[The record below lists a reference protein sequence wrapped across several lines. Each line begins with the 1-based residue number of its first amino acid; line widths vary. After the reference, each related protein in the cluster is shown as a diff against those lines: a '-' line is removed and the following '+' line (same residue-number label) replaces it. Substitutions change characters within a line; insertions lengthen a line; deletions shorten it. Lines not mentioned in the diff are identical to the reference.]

1 MHLLCKHPVE
11 GSVVNVR
18 RARLCEQHGILRA
31 SHLLYRTCAKKDKG
45 PSLEPAIPLQ
55 SPTYTDFFE
64 SISSEHQS
72 VLKKMQR
79 KYITKMKKK
88 NTEVS
93 PFSVISM

>member
-1 MHLLCKHPVE
+1 MHSLCTHPVE

-18 RARLCEQHGILRA
+18 RARLCEQHGMVRA

-79 KYITKMKKK
+79 KYITKK
-88 NTEVS
+88 
-93 PFSVISM
+93 